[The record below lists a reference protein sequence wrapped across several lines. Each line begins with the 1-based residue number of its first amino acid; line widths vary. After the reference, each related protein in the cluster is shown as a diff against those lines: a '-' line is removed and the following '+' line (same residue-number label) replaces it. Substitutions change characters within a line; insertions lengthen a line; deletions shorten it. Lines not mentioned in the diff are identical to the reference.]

1 MANKQ
6 LPFSAVRAAGD
17 TLYISG
23 QIGMDV
29 SGQFPEDTSFP
40 AEARQVMENIGQLLQ
55 EQQLGF
61 DDLVNVTIYLTD
73 MDHYT
78 EANEVYRQYFTKSFP
93 ARVCIAV
100 KELPL
105 RARIEISGVA
115 RLQSK

>member
-1 MANKQ
+1 MTNKE
-6 LPFSAVRAAGD
+6 LPFSKARALGD

-23 QIGMDV
+23 QIGMNV
-29 SGQFPEDTSFP
+29 SGQFPQDTSFP
-40 AEARQVMENIGQLLQ
+40 AETRQVMENIGQLLQ

-78 EANEVYRQYFTKSFP
+78 EANEVYRQYFASVFP

-105 RARIEISGVA
+105 HARIEISGVA
-115 RLQSK
+115 RLPVK